1 MISCHRTLVQAI
13 VFSNMA
19 KPHYYDDDDDDD
31 EDEDG
36 EDDGDDDEEVE
47 DDIGVEDNDD
57 LDDISPAIKC
67 ATKHRQIHPPSPFA
81 LFAL

>member
-1 MISCHRTLVQAI
+1 MQAI

-19 KPHYYDDDDDDD
+19 KPHYYDEEEDDK
-31 EDEDG
+31 
-36 EDDGDDDEEVE
+36 DDGDDDKEEE

>member
-1 MISCHRTLVQAI
+1 MQAI

-19 KPHYYDDDDDDD
+19 KPHYYDEEEDDK
-31 EDEDG
+31 
-36 EDDGDDDEEVE
+36 DDGDDDKEEE

-67 ATKHRQIHPPSPFA
+67 ATKHRQIHPPPPFA